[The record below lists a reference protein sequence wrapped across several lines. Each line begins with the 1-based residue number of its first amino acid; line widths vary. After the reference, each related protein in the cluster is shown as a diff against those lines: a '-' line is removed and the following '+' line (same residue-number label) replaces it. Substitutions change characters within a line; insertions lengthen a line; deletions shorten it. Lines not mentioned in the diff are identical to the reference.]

1 MKILLVRPKPDPRT
15 INLQSFMICEPLE
28 LEYLAA
34 YLEPLGHT
42 VEIVDMILEKRGL
55 PYFLQKHRPELVGF
69 TAYLPHINVVKA
81 YAREVKAYDTR
92 IITVVGG
99 VHAEVRP
106 QDFAD
111 ANIDYVTGRN
121 GMSAIKAII
130 DGTYAG
136 PDSCVETAF
145 NFPHPNRSKTAKYRR
160 HYNYIYHEKCATL
173 KTSFGCAFNC
183 DFCFCTQIT
192 QNKYFCRDLDDV
204 IAEIKTI
211 KEDNIFIVDDNFLFD
226 KARVERFCE
235 LLEVHGIRKNFI
247 LFGRADFVANHPA
260 TMLKLKAAGLEAVF
274 MGIESFTQTEL
285 LDLNKKASVEENIQ
299 AIRFLEAHDILCYC
313 GIMVGPHWERR
324 DFDDLINYL
333 NSFKYPMSNIQPVT
347 PIPGTA
353 FYDRMRDELMFGLE
367 HCELWDMAHI
377 IVKPTKMSVSR
388 FYYNILRA
396 YTKTS
401 LKPKMHLMVLRKY
414 GLKAYLRTLKGVLHI
429 SGQYW
434 KLILTR
440 GNAPGP

>member
-1 MKILLVRPKPDPRT
+1 MEILLVRPRADKKT
-15 INLQSFMICEPLE
+15 ITVNGLVLCEPLE
-28 LEYLAA
+28 LEYLSA
-34 YLEPLGHT
+34 YLEQFGHH
-42 VEIVDMILEKRGL
+42 VAIVDMMLEKRPL
-55 PYFLQKHRPELVGF
+55 AYFLRKYKPELVGF
-69 TAYLPHINVVKA
+69 TAYLTHVNIVKR
-81 YAREVKAYDTR
+81 YAAAVKAYDRNIT
-92 IITVVGG
+92 TVVGG

-111 ANIDYVTGRN
+111 VNIDYVTGRN
-121 GMSAIKAII
+121 GMQALKSII
-130 DGTYAG
+130 NGTYAG

-145 NFPHPNRSKTAKYRR
+145 AFPHPNRGKTAKYRR

-192 QNKYFCRDLDDV
+192 QNRYFCRDLDDV
-204 IAEIKTI
+204 MAEIKTI

-226 KARVERFCE
+226 QKRVERFCE
-235 LLEVHGIRKNFI
+235 LLEVHGVRKNFI

-260 TMLKLKAAGLEAVF
+260 TMLKLKAAGLKAVF

-285 LDLNKKASVEENIQ
+285 LDLNKKVSVEENIQ
-299 AIRFLEAHDILCYC
+299 AIRFLEAHDISCYC
-313 GIMVGPHWERR
+313 GIMVGPHWDRH
-324 DFDDLINYL
+324 DFDNLINYL

-353 FYDRMRDELMFGLE
+353 FYDRMQDELMFGLE
-367 HCELWDMAHI
+367 RCELWDMAHI
-377 IVKPTKMSVSR
+377 IVKPGKMSVSS

-434 KLILTR
+434 RLIL
-440 GNAPGP
+440 AKHV

>member
-34 YLEPLGHT
+34 YLEPCGHS
-42 VEIVDMILEKRGL
+42 VAIVDMILEKRGL
-55 PYFLQKHRPELVGF
+55 PYFLGLHRPDVVGF

-81 YAREVKAYDTR
+81 YARKAKAYDPR
-92 IITVVGG
+92 IVTVVGG

-111 ANIDYVTGRN
+111 TNIDYVTGRN
-121 GMSAIKAII
+121 GMQAFKAII

-136 PDSCVETAF
+136 PDAEVETRFAYP
-145 NFPHPNRSKTAKYRR
+145 FPDRTKTAKYRK

-211 KEDNIFIVDDNFLFD
+211 AEDNIFIVDDNFLYD
-226 KARVERFCE
+226 PKRVEHFCD
-235 LLEVHGIRKNFI
+235 LLQEHGIRKNFI
-247 LFGRADFVANHPA
+247 LFGRADFVAHHPA
-260 TMLKLKAAGLEAVF
+260 TMLRLKSVGLEAVF
-274 MGIESFTQTEL
+274 MGIESFTQAEL
-285 LDLNKKASVEENIQ
+285 TDLNKKSSVEENIR
-299 AIRFLEAHDILCYC
+299 AINFLEKHDISCYC
-313 GIMVGPHWERR
+313 GIMAGHDWDRG
-324 DFDDLINYL
+324 DFDALISYL
-333 NSFKYPMSNIQPVT
+333 NSFKYPMTNIQPVT
-347 PIPGTA
+347 PIPGTP
-353 FYDRMRDELMFGLE
+353 FYDRMRDALTKDLDE
-367 HCELWDMAHI
+367 CELWDMAHI
-377 IVKPTKMSVSR
+377 LVQPAKLSVSS

-401 LKPKMHLMVLRKY
+401 LKPKMHVMILRKY
-414 GLKAYLRTLKGVLHI
+414 GLKTYLRTLKGVIHI
-429 SGQYW
+429 SLQYW
-434 KLILTR
+434 KLILKS
-440 GNAPGP
+440 